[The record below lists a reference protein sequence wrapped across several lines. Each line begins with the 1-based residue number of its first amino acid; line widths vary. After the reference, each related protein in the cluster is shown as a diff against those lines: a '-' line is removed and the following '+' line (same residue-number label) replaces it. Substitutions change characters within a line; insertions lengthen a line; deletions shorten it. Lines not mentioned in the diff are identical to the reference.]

1 MDDSEAFNIRLSKIL
16 RSVETEL
23 STPSSDEDPM
33 ATVYASY
40 GHDCARERY
49 WEAAEDDEC
58 GEYEG
63 MSFEDSMMLK
73 HPVIDYG
80 YPDLGW

>member
-1 MDDSEAFNIRLSKIL
+1 MMIGDESQVCASCE
-16 RSVETEL
+16 EL
-23 STPSSDEDPM
+23 EWQCQCPPEPDEVINPPYPD
-33 ATVYASY
+33 
-40 GHDCARERY
+40 
-49 WEAAEDDEC
+49 DDEC

-80 YPDLGW
+80 YPDQGW

>member
-1 MDDSEAFNIRLSKIL
+1 MMIGDESQRCASCE
-16 RSVETEL
+16 EL
-23 STPSSDEDPM
+23 EWQCQCPPEPDEIVNDPYPDPS
-33 ATVYASY
+33 
-40 GHDCARERY
+40 
-49 WEAAEDDEC
+49 EDDIDTGIDDREC